1 MGTFRIKIFDS
12 KRYINK
18 LRSYELDGGAH
29 PYSSSSSPSPRNSLS
44 VESLVEREL
53 KLLPSVEPVNREKKL
68 LPSKESMLLSRDEAG
83 GMVQEARRTSGFD
96 QRSVR
101 ILTLL

>member
-1 MGTFRIKIFDS
+1 MKIFDS

-53 KLLPSVEPVNREKKL
+53 KLLPSMDSPVRREKNL
-68 LPSKESMLLSRDEAG
+68 LPSKLLSRDEAG

-101 ILTLL
+101 MLTLL